1 MHPKDD
7 LSLNY
12 DFRGQMRL
20 CLWMDL
26 EHEFNHEDGCWYCYG
41 YD

>member
-7 LSLNY
+7 LSLDY
-12 DFRGQMRL
+12 DFKNQLRL
-20 CLWMDL
+20 CLWTHM

>member
-1 MHPKDD
+1 MHTKDD
-7 LSLNY
+7 LSLDY

-26 EHEFNHEDGCWYCYG
+26 EHGFNHEDGCWYCYG
-41 YD
+41 YN